1 MGDNSFYDSHLT
13 YTAQS
18 DRQAG
23 TVLRES
29 DFGALRLSNTADQ
42 ILVYTGS
49 RTSPTFLS
57 ALDNSKGYNTH
68 QCDEDQT
75 IGFQAVTCSSDIGY
89 THFSELPP
97 VCRSPAIPALTGRFA
112 ELLLTLCTP
121 LYTPHAPVLAA
132 GADAW
137 SQRDRAGS
145 QRRVEVQRAES
156 RQQGGSGRSDLH
168 LQHWQLGIRILRLV
182 ILQCTDGLRCHSD
195 ASAVAS
201 VTAIASILTPDTADV
216 ATATTAGAW

>member
-1 MGDNSFYDSHLT
+1 MIANPDLSPAHNAHGCPKRRVPGYCSV
-13 YTAQS
+13 Q
-18 DRQAG
+18 QAG
-23 TVLRES
+23 GTGYFRGDPSSKSRGTATSLNPH
-29 DFGALRLSNTADQ
+29 ASNA
-42 ILVYTGS
+42 
-49 RTSPTFLS
+49 SPTLCLRCSDS
-57 ALDNSKGYNTH
+57 ASRKGREQRPSRCYSV
-68 QCDEDQT
+68 
-75 IGFQAVTCSSDIGY
+75 A
-89 THFSELPP
+89 L
-97 VCRSPAIPALTGRFA
+97 PALTGRFA
-112 ELLLTLCTP
+112 ELLLTVCTP

-145 QRRVEVQRAES
+145 RRRLEVQRAES

>member
-13 YTAQS
+13 YTAQVALS
-18 DRQAG
+18 AG

-75 IGFQAVTCSSDIGY
+75 IGFQAVTCSSDIAY
-89 THFSELPP
+89 TYFSELPP
-97 VCRSPAIPALTGRFA
+97 VCCSPVTSTWPAD
-112 ELLLTLCTP
+112 LLLTP
-121 LYTPHAPVLAA
+121 
-132 GADAW
+132 
-137 SQRDRAGS
+137 AGS
-145 QRRVEVQRAES
+145 C
-156 RQQGGSGRSDLH
+156 GR
-168 LQHWQLGIRILRLV
+168 G
-182 ILQCTDGLRCHSD
+182 
-195 ASAVAS
+195 
-201 VTAIASILTPDTADV
+201 
-216 ATATTAGAW
+216 